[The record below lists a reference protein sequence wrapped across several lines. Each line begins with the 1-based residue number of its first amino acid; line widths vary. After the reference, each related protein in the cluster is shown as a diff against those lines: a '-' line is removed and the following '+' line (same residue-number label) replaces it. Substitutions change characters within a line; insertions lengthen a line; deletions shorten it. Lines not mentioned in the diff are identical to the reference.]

1 MLRVI
6 YQLHI
11 WKGPYVGIHKLTNP
25 VDFGYE
31 LTGDGLMAKMMTQP
45 ASAHELL
52 QDLVCA

>member
-11 WKGPYVGIHKLTNP
+11 WRGPYVGIYELTKP

-45 ASAHELL
+45 AA
-52 QDLVCA
+52 AP